1 MKKLFTLMLMSICMV
16 LTANAED
23 TYVVAGS
30 SILLGSNWNGTDTD
44 NQMTSTDGQT
54 YTLVKE
60 GVTLEANIN
69 YEYKIVKNGS
79 EWYPAQN
86 QKVTVDA
93 TGIYT
98 ITFTYNVNEGMP
110 TASAIKTGDAETT
123 KHIYGLIGWRGDW
136 DNDIAMTESPEGT
149 WTAEITGVAA
159 GDYSFKV
166 RADRDWSINYPSNNY
181 TLTVAEDN
189 TTVTIVFVES
199 TKDITVSQT
208 VPTAID
214 RVNAEAGNAPAYN
227 LAGVKA
233 SKGLVIKNNKK
244 YILR

>member
-1 MKKLFTLMLMSICMV
+1 MLMSICMV
-16 LTANAED
+16 LTPNAEQ
-23 TYVVAGS
+23 TSVVQGS
-30 SILLGSNWNGTDTD
+30 SIFLGSNWNGTDTN

-60 GVTLEANIN
+60 GVKLDANIN

-79 EWYPAQN
+79 EWYPAKN
-86 QKVTVDA
+86 QIVAVKK

-98 ITFTYNVNEGMP
+98 ITFTYNVNDGMP
-110 TASAIKTGDAETT
+110 TVSTTKTGDAEAT
-123 KHIYGLIGWRGDW
+123 KHTYTVIGSFVDDW
-136 DNDIAMTESPEGT
+136 KTDFDMTESPEGT
-149 WTAEITGVAA
+149 WTVEITGLAA
-159 GDYSFKV
+159 GNYEFKV
-166 RADRDWSINYPSNNY
+166 RADKGWDISYPSGNY
-181 TLTVAEDN
+181 KYTVAEDN
-189 TTVTIVFVES
+189 TTLTIVFVES
-199 TKDITVSQT
+199 TQEITVTQT

-214 RVNAEAGNAPAYN
+214 RVNAEAENAPAYN